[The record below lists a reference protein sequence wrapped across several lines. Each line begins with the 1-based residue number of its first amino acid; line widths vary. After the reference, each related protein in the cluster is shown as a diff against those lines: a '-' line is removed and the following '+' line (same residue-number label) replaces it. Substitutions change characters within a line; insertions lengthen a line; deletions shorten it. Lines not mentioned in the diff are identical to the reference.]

1 MVVFQEEDSGMARPS
16 GAYVTICVRYARWL
30 GKGLHAEPGDW
41 LVNQEGDPHAVTLV
55 TSSQRVA
62 GVAEILVPSLE
73 RLLAE
78 LAKECAS
85 FVIDYSGGEFACVA
99 FDEQGRSLANVV
111 ASDASAAVAQAL
123 VFIRAERATQERATR
138 IAQS

>member
-1 MVVFQEEDSGMARPS
+1 
-16 GAYVTICVRYARWL
+16 
-30 GKGLHAEPGDW
+30 
-41 LVNQEGDPHAVTLV
+41 V
-55 TSSQRVA
+55 TSPQRAA
-62 GVAEILVPSLE
+62 GEEEILVPSLE

-123 VFIRAERATQERATR
+123 VFIRAERAAQERATR
-138 IAQS
+138 SPQ